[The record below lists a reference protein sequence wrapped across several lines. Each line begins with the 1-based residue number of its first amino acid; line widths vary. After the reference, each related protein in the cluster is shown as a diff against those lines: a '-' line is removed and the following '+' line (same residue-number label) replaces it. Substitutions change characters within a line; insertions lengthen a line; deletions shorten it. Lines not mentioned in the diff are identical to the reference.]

1 MKVKL
6 AFLNSRQVA
15 QYDFNNLAK
24 KYLSDFQSVANF
36 LMKFIV
42 RLRTMA
48 VRFRYIIEKNIPAHF
63 M

>member
-6 AFLNSRQVA
+6 AFLNSREVA

-48 VRFRYIIEKNIPAHF
+48 VRFRYIIEKNIPAHY